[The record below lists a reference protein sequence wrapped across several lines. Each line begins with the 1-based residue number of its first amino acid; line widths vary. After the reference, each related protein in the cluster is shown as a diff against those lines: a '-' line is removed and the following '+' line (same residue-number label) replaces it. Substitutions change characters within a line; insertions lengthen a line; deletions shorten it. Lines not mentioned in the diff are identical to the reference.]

1 MTAERGYTHVGTK
14 GEHVAA
20 YHHIGITVVTRQV
33 TKRENE
39 RENRKRRKKER
50 AERGDT
56 HWDQKRGK
64 ESTSQRTVTGISQ
77 WSE

>member
-50 AERGDT
+50 EVDCR
-56 HWDQKRGK
+56 KRGHTLGPK
-64 ESTSQRTVTGISQ
+64 ER
-77 WSE
+77 